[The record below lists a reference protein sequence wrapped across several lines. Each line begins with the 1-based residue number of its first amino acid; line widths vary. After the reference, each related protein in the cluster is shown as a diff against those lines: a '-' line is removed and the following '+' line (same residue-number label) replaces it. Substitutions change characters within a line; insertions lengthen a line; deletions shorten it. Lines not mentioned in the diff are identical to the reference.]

1 MKGIR
6 NLLKPTIFL
15 IVGFLVIFSMKSN
28 NIFRFEDKVKTSLEE
43 GLKVVKIT
51 EERSV
56 IKEEKVVID
65 AKLPKIHYSD
75 DTVERYINSYIR
87 KNINE
92 FINKQIQLSYI
103 NNNTYKEYIDIN
115 YQIVYEDESLMNLI
129 IYKNTKWDKNEF
141 KLEKDSYVF
150 DLKTGQRI
158 YLDNLL
164 KDNEDY
170 KDVIKEYIFSNLKNI
185 TSNDYK
191 NKINIEKDTNYY
203 ISDGGIN
210 IYFNPYQES
219 NSNNKYE
226 FKIPYDIFKTKIKM
240 VKTDDIVANIDTQT
254 INKKDKYINSVINI
268 PIVMNKNKKI
278 EKSINDRIR
287 NDIMDF
293 YNKAQE
299 EAKKFLEGLPDS
311 ESKFVAN
318 TNFEIK
324 KNSNDMLSILVTY
337 YKYSG
342 GAHVDY
348 TNVAYNIYMKNGQF
362 LNLSDLFEDDINYKE
377 VINNEIRKQI
387 EDINKKDKE
396 DSRPYQ
402 FTTISDNQK
411 FYIQDDNIVI
421 FFDLY
426 EIAPYAAGI
435 PEFKINIKS
444 INHILKE
451 DYVSIFK

>member
-75 DTVERYINSYIR
+75 DTVERYINSYVR

-92 FINKQIQLSYI
+92 FINKQIQLSDI

-170 KDVIKEYIFSNLKNI
+170 KDVIKKYIFSNLKNLN
-185 TSNDYK
+185 TNDYK
-191 NKINIEKDTNYY
+191 NKIDIEKDTNYY

-254 INKKDKYINSVINI
+254 INKKNKYINSVINI
-268 PIVMNKNKKI
+268 PIVMNKNKQI

-342 GAHVDY
+342 GAHGDY

-396 DSRPYQ
+396 DSGSYQ

-451 DYVSIFK
+451 NYVSIFK